1 MFALVKVF
9 RLRPAS
15 HFLSDE
21 GVEMNHHDQDAIHA
35 DVATTDS
42 AADEEKQSEVR
53 PAAQAS
59 AKRTPA
65 FHRRNWRSRL
75 GGLAKK
81 RGASVGLMVAGIAV
95 VGLLGYLLVSQS
107 NAPGEQVRSGA
118 LPASQTAPTRD
129 RTGEVGPPGL
139 FDAETGGQDNA
150 AWPVVAATITL
161 KLALGALLATLLAF
175 RPRRESPVTIRNP
188 YVAQTQILLAVVA
201 SALMMVVADNAARAF
216 GIFAAASLVRF
227 RTNIRDPK
235 EITVLLISLAIGL
248 ATGVGKVEV
257 AIILTLFSLIV
268 VSLLEY
274 YEPEQVFRAMEL
286 TVASRN
292 VTETD
297 EVLREIFEKRSIQG
311 EMRKVDPE
319 DKENPIGKIVY
330 FLNVAGDHN
339 TDKLSEEIFAA
350 DPQNID
356 SIQWDQKKTSSYVYR

>member
-1 MFALVKVF
+1 M
-9 RLRPAS
+9 
-15 HFLSDE
+15 
-21 GVEMNHHDQDAIHA
+21 
-35 DVATTDS
+35 
-42 AADEEKQSEVR
+42 
-53 PAAQAS
+53 
-59 AKRTPA
+59 
-65 FHRRNWRSRL
+65 
-75 GGLAKK
+75 
-81 RGASVGLMVAGIAV
+81 SVGLLIAAMAV
-95 VGLLGYLLVSQS
+95 VGVIGYLLVSQS
-107 NAPGEQVRSGA
+107 SSLAPQVKTA
-118 LPASQTAPTRD
+118 APPASQTSPPAAAGD
-129 RTGEVGPPGL
+129 TGLPWL
-139 FDAETGGQDNA
+139 FDSGAQEENMP
-150 AWPVVAATITL
+150 WPVAAATITL

-175 RPRRESPVTIRNP
+175 RPRRDSPIAIRNP

-274 YEPEQVFRAMEL
+274 YEPEQIFRAMEL

-297 EVLREIFEKRSIQG
+297 DVLREIFEKRNIQS

-319 DKENPIGKIVY
+319 DSENPIGKIVY
-330 FLNVAGDHN
+330 FLSVGGDHS
-339 TDKLSEEIFAA
+339 TDKLSEEIFAS
-350 DPQNID
+350 DPSNID